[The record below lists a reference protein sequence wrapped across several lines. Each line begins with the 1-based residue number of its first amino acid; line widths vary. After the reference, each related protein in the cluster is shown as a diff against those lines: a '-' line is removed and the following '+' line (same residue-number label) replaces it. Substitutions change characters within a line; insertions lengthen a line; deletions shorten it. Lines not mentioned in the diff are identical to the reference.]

1 MFSKNRPR
9 RAISTFN
16 TWVRKYQETVSEGPL
31 LRLIQDIQ
39 QRIDVYHNIL
49 EGLKRDGYSAE
60 DIKTRYEGL
69 GLVPTD
75 HLPNPLGSRM
85 AEHAL
90 AKLREYGTGLVKL
103 MAGYAKEIKAELR
116 ISVNVKFNITVNF
129 VGVAFSGVRSAG
141 CRGRVRSCKW
151 LAPLSFCRS
160 SWHFSTIAH
169 ERQFSCR
176 AIETQ

>member
-1 MFSKNRPR
+1 MAVQPP
-9 RAISTFN
+9 APSTPVQPSAPEDN
-16 TWVRKYQETVSEGPL
+16 LWRDVLEEQAKKGNLNIQYVVRKYQETVSEGPL

-129 VGVAFSGVRSAG
+129 ALALPSVGFGVQDVG
-141 CRGRVRSCKW
+141 D
-151 LAPLSFCRS
+151 
-160 SWHFSTIAH
+160 
-169 ERQFSCR
+169 E
-176 AIETQ
+176 